1 MTDTKLLREKIERSG
16 YKMKFIAEK
25 VGVSYQ
31 GLLNKINNKS
41 EFRAN
46 EIQIIHELLG
56 MTEQERVEIFFANK
70 VGK

>member
-1 MTDTKLLREKIERSG
+1 MTDTKLLREKIERSV

-31 GLLNKINNKS
+31 GLLNKINKKS